1 MALLNILVIDD
12 EPGIRS
18 GVSRILRNFKVD
30 YPFMDEYIEFKVLEA
45 ATGELGLQIIEEK
58 KPDIILLDNKLPGM
72 QGVEVLEQIKI
83 KKIKTVVVMI
93 TSYASLELAVKA
105 TNDGAHDFIPKP
117 FTPQDLRSS
126 IETITKHLFLK
137 NMTKRLNKEGK
148 QIRFQFLSI
157 LSHELKAPINA
168 IEGYLNMMQNKQFG
182 ENINDYKQIIER
194 CQARTDGMRKLIM
207 DMLDMTKL
215 ESGELT
221 RNIRQINIIDSIR
234 TAIDTMQPI
243 AIQKDIT
250 INTDIPEEIIF
261 HGDSEEMDIIFNN
274 LISNA
279 IKYNRDGGEVTILAK
294 EENNNIEV
302 RITDTG
308 IGMTEE
314 DIKRL
319 FVDFVRIK
327 NEKTK
332 KIAGTGLGL
341 SIVKKLTSAYKGT
354 INVESIPDIGS
365 TFILS
370 LPETNIITNS

>member
-221 RNIRQINIIDSIR
+221 RNIRPL
-234 TAIDTMQPI
+234 MP
-243 AIQKDIT
+243 
-250 INTDIPEEIIF
+250 
-261 HGDSEEMDIIFNN
+261 
-274 LISNA
+274 
-279 IKYNRDGGEVTILAK
+279 
-294 EENNNIEV
+294 
-302 RITDTG
+302 
-308 IGMTEE
+308 
-314 DIKRL
+314 
-319 FVDFVRIK
+319 
-327 NEKTK
+327 
-332 KIAGTGLGL
+332 
-341 SIVKKLTSAYKGT
+341 
-354 INVESIPDIGS
+354 
-365 TFILS
+365 
-370 LPETNIITNS
+370 